1 MMNFDRPIGV
11 ALIVGGALILA
22 GAIWLALAGGQP

>member
-11 ALIVGGALILA
+11 ALLVGGAIILA
-22 GAIWLALAGGQP
+22 GAIWLALAGSQP

>member
-11 ALIVGGALILA
+11 ALIVGGALA